1 MQISYVIILVLG
13 ILKFF
18 PFNLK
23 IPEKSLEIGNSG
35 NGAHMKR
42 IISVV
47 AVFSMVLIAIPT
59 STATTFSK
67 APSKQLVIGYISGGE
82 ASPYVHQVT
91 LALRVQAKKLGVK
104 LVECDTNFLTD
115 KALECA
121 KTVSAAKP
129 KAMINWQFDP
139 SASKKVCAAYKN
151 LPTVTIDTPN
161 DPCAKVFVGA
171 NNLQAGLL
179 AGNYLG
185 KWAKKNL
192 NCVYDLFFAVEL
204 PTLVDIN
211 KKRAGGTRTGF
222 EKICGAIPDSKYKI
236 IDKTNGGS
244 DPLENIRR
252 QVTDNLTANPGAH
265 VVLGSSPFSDGD
277 AIAFTKAFD
286 TAGRGTDL
294 KAIIPQGAEEVG
306 HPYIRTD
313 SRWIGS
319 VGYFPERYGV
329 LVIPAAIKLAQGKKV
344 PKEILTVHSVIDLG
358 NIDQIYP
365 VK

>member
-1 MQISYVIILVLG
+1 MK
-13 ILKFF
+13 KF
-18 PFNLK
+18 L
-23 IPEKSLEIGNSG
+23 
-35 NGAHMKR
+35 
-42 IISVV
+42 SVV
-47 AVFSMVLIAIPT
+47 AALSLVLIATPQA
-59 STATTFSK
+59 TATPLK
-67 APSKQLVIGYISGGE
+67 QAAKPQLVIGYISGGE

-91 LALRVQAKKLGVK
+91 LALRVEAKKQGIK

-121 KTVSAAKP
+121 KTVYAAKP

-139 SASKKVCAAYKN
+139 TASKKVCSNYNN

-171 NNLQAGLL
+171 NNLQAGLT
-179 AGNYLG
+179 AGDYLG

-244 DPLENIRR
+244 DPVENIRR

-265 VVLGSSPFSDGD
+265 AILGSSPFSDGD

-294 KAIIPQGAEEVG
+294 KAILPQGAEEVG
-306 HPYIRTD
+306 HSYIRSD
-313 SRWIGS
+313 ARWIGS

-344 PKEILTVHSVIDLG
+344 AKEILTVHEVVDLG
-358 NIDQIYP
+358 NIDRIYP
-365 VK
+365 IKK